1 MNRVFK
7 FAMPFLQASLVKQI
21 LVGLILGAI
30 VGLVFPE
37 AGKALGFLGTVFVS
51 ALKGV
56 APILVFVLVMSSI
69 ANQNVSGD
77 IHIRPIITLYFLG
90 TFGAAVT
97 AVIAS
102 FIWPVTIAL
111 AIPEQAAS
119 TPGGIVEVLE
129 NLILQVVDNP
139 VNAIA
144 KGNYIS
150 ILAWAIA
157 MGLVMRKAAAATREV
172 LLDAAKGVEFIVR
185 LVIRFAPV
193 GIFGLIASTL
203 ATTGLEGMKGY
214 VELLVVLLGT
224 MFFVALVLNPLL
236 VWFCIRSNPYPY
248 TLMTL
253 RESGVSA
260 FFTRSSAA
268 NIPVNLEICR
278 RLNLPE
284 STYAISIPVGAT
296 VNMGGAA
303 ITITV
308 LTLSAAYSLGI
319 AIDVPTAIFLSF
331 VAALCAAGASGAPQ
345 ASQKNASE
353 PTCKMPEA

>member
-30 VGLVFPE
+30 VGLVFPS
-37 AGKALGFLGTVFVS
+37 ASKDLGFLGTVFVS

-77 IHIRPIITLYFLG
+77 MHIRPIIVLYFLG

-97 AVIAS
+97 AVIVS
-102 FIWPVTIAL
+102 FIWPVSITL
-111 AIPEQAAS
+111 AVPDQAA
-119 TPGGIVEVLE
+119 TAPGGILEVLE

-157 MGLVMRKAAAATREV
+157 MGLVMRKAAPATREV

-193 GIFGLIASTL
+193 GIFGLIASTQSFSL
-203 ATTGLEGMKGY
+203 SSWARCSSLRLYSIRFLFGSA
-214 VELLVVLLGT
+214 
-224 MFFVALVLNPLL
+224 FVPTRIP
-236 VWFCIRSNPYPY
+236 IRS
-248 TLMTL
+248 
-253 RESGVSA
+253 
-260 FFTRSSAA
+260 
-268 NIPVNLEICR
+268 
-278 RLNLPE
+278 
-284 STYAISIPVGAT
+284 
-296 VNMGGAA
+296 
-303 ITITV
+303 
-308 LTLSAAYSLGI
+308 
-319 AIDVPTAIFLSF
+319 
-331 VAALCAAGASGAPQ
+331 
-345 ASQKNASE
+345 
-353 PTCKMPEA
+353 